1 MFWNLQHDR
10 VFLHN
15 VKTSLFLRKYL
26 VITDHVTVIGLEH
39 PDVEEALES
48 TKGEGTEKINTVDAN
63 QHGGSTVPKPS
74 TKGSKNFFIS

>member
-1 MFWNLQHDR
+1 MAGLLFPNLPLKVVR
-10 VFLHN
+10 
-15 VKTSLFLRKYL
+15 TSLSLRKYL

-39 PDVEEALES
+39 PDVVEALES

-74 TKGSKNFFIS
+74 SKNFFIS